1 MGWITRIEL
10 VILASQTRVLPLNDT
25 HHGNLRLISSVL
37 RNAYLVIAF
46 SFLGIAINYLVV
58 AAAFIRHLV
67 DIREGSRHIAHGGC
81 RFFGGIKWLRHIF
94 GFDWNGAESGGRTR
108 SFRFTKSVSYRQD
121 FSCKVEP
128 PAGIEPATACLQN
141 RCSTAEL
148 WGHNRFGR
156 PALRPMSNLTS
167 VESTT
172 DCLRDS
178 VAVYAAWW
186 RTHPVTY
193 QKVDSWKQNVFCPP
207 LWIG

>member
-1 MGWITRIEL
+1 MQLSYRSEMGWITRIEL

-25 HHGNLRLISSVL
+25 HHELIHRVL
-37 RNAYLVIAF
+37 RNPYLVITLG
-46 SFLGIAINYLVV
+46 FLGVAINHLVI

-67 DIREGSRHIAHGGC
+67 DIRKCSRHITHGGC
-81 RFFGGIKWLRHIF
+81 GFLGGIKWLGHIF

-108 SFRFTKSVSYRQD
+108 SLRFTKSASYRQD

-156 PALRPMSNLTS
+156 PVRPARFRL
-167 VESTT
+167 
-172 DCLRDS
+172 
-178 VAVYAAWW
+178 
-186 RTHPVTY
+186 
-193 QKVDSWKQNVFCPP
+193 
-207 LWIG
+207 